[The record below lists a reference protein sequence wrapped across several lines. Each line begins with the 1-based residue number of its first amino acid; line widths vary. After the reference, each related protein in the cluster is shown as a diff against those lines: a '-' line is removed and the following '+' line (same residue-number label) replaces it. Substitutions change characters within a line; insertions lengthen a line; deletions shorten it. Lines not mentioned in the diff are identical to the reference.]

1 MVPPEGIE
9 KIQPATLPADFG
21 EWDSGEATETQPVE
35 VPAIDRFPPPPP
47 PPPKPA
53 PKAAT
58 ARVAVLPAVERQP
71 VAPPAPRKPVRR
83 QPEPEPVFELPEEQ
97 DEDQEETGKSKMLIY
112 VGAAVVVLGAAG
124 GIGYWKMSSKPA
136 APAQTVTTQTT
147 TAINPGQMA
156 PQQNAA
162 TPAQQ
167 AAPVQQTPA
176 ETPQQES
183 GLSGKQAD
191 QMNKQLSAPSR
202 ISNDLKALGSNQ
214 QAPTGNFSAAGM
226 DTMGA
231 NPVFGGNSPKVKVEA
246 SKKPVN
252 ISAGIAVGLLMQRT
266 NPIYP
271 AIARSAHVSGTVVI
285 QATISKSGTIE
296 NPRVVSGPTMLRQSA
311 LDAVKTWRYKPYL
324 LDGQP
329 MEVETTVNVVFT
341 L

>member
-21 EWDSGEATETQPVE
+21 EWDSGEATGTQPAE
-35 VPAIDRFPPPPP
+35 VPAYDRFPPPPP
-47 PPPKPA
+47 PQPKPA

-83 QPEPEPVFELPEEQ
+83 QPEPEPVFELPE
-97 DEDQEETGKSKMLIY
+97 DEDEEETGSGKNKMLIY
-112 VGAAVVVLGAAG
+112 VGAAVVVLGAVG
-124 GIGYWKMSSKPA
+124 GISYWKMSSKPA
-136 APAQTVTTQTT
+136 APAQTVATQTT
-147 TAINPGQMA
+147 TAINPAQMA
-156 PQQNAA
+156 PQQTAA

-167 AAPVQQTPA
+167 AAPAQQTQA

-214 QAPTGNFSAAGM
+214 QAPTGGFSAAGM
-226 DTMGA
+226 DGMGSS
-231 NPVFGGNSPKVKVEA
+231 PVFGNSPKVKVEA
-246 SKKPVN
+246 SKRVS